1 MIFGII
7 SNVCDKGV
15 ESHME
20 EHIKDV
26 IRDLDFESDSLQKC
40 ENNISLTN
48 YEISVLNKYKINY
61 KNCSSLKDVIFLIEQ
76 SLEEYDEL
84 DDLEEISQTIAE
96 RDYYVNTNK

>member
-1 MIFGII
+1 M
-7 SNVCDKGV
+7 K
-15 ESHME
+15 
-20 EHIKDV
+20 EHIKDA
-26 IRDLDFESDSLQKC
+26 IRELDFKRNSLQKC
-40 ENNISLTN
+40 GNNILLTN

-96 RDYYVNTNK
+96 RDYYMNMNK

>member
-15 ESHME
+15 ESYME

-26 IRDLDFESDSLQKC
+26 INQLDFESGSLQKC
-40 ENNISLTN
+40 GNNILLTN

-61 KNCSSLKDVIFLIEQ
+61 KKCLSLKDVIFLIEK

-84 DDLEEISQTIAE
+84 EDLEEISQTIAE

>member
-1 MIFGII
+1 
-7 SNVCDKGV
+7 
-15 ESHME
+15 ME

-40 ENNISLTN
+40 ENNISLKN